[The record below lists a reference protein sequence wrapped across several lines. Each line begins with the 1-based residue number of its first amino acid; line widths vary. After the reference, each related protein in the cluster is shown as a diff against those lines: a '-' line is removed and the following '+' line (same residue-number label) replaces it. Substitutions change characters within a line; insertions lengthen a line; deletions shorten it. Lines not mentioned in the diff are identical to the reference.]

1 MKTDRS
7 SVQVRKVLI
16 YVRVR
21 DKLRNQPRLKDHQAH
36 RNSKGSK
43 QPKARKTWPPPHYV
57 YRWMP
62 QELAVLNFSQSYRQS
77 PGSARRGTLSQPSHS
92 SRQVSTRRK
101 VLTYVRVREKL
112 RSQPGLK
119 DHQAHRNSKGSEQ
132 PQARKTGPPPH
143 YVYRWML
150 QDLAVV
156 TIRQRQRQSP

>member
-7 SVQVRKVLI
+7 SVQVRKGLT

-43 QPKARKTWPPPHYV
+43 QPKARKTGPPPHYV

-62 QELAVLNFSQSYRQS
+62 QELAVLTISQSYRQS
-77 PGSARRGTLSQPSHS
+77 LGSARKGDPKSTQSLVTS
-92 SRQVSTRRK
+92 SVHDRK

-119 DHQAHRNSKGSEQ
+119 DHQAHRNSKGS
-132 PQARKTGPPPH
+132 
-143 YVYRWML
+143 
-150 QDLAVV
+150 
-156 TIRQRQRQSP
+156 